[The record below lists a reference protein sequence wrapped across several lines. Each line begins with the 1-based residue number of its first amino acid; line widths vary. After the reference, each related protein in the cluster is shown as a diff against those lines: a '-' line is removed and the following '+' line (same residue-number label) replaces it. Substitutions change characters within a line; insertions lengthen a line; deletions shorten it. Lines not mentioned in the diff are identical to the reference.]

1 MAKGK
6 KRKIGAGDVAS
17 NRYASHRY
25 ELIERLECGIVLE
38 GTEVKA
44 LRASG
49 AQLKDGYAAVSD
61 GEMWLHSVHIPPY
74 APASRENHDP
84 ERPRKLLLHRR
95 EIERLAGRAQER
107 GLTLVPTRVYFSG
120 SHAKVEIALGRG
132 KDLYDKRQSI
142 RERETKRDM
151 ERAVR
156 EARREIRGAPRCAV
170 DAVARASRSC
180 GSRSEGCELRACRR
194 PA

>member
-6 KRKIGAGDVAS
+6 RKRKIAPGDVAS

-25 ELIERLECGIVLE
+25 ELIERLECGLVLE

-49 AQLKDGYAAVSD
+49 AQLKDGYAAISG
-61 GEMWLHSVHIPPY
+61 GELWLHSIHIPTY

-95 EIERLAGRAQER
+95 ELDRIAARASER
-107 GLTLVPTRVYFSG
+107 GLTLVPTRIYFAG
-120 SHAKVEIALGRG
+120 PHAKAEIALAKG
-132 KDLYDKRQSI
+132 KDLYDKRQSL
-142 RERETKRDM
+142 REKDTRRDI
-151 ERAVR
+151 ERGIR
-156 EARREIRGAPRCAV
+156 EARH
-170 DAVARASRSC
+170 
-180 GSRSEGCELRACRR
+180 
-194 PA
+194 

>member
-1 MAKGK
+1 MAKGR

-49 AQLKDGYAAVSD
+49 AQLKDGYAAVND
-61 GEMWLHSVHIPPY
+61 GELWLHSVHIPPY

-95 EIERLAGRAQER
+95 EIDRLAGRAQER

-151 ERAVR
+151 ERAER
-156 EARREIRGAPRCAV
+156 KLWPAEERMCDSCIPKAISTISPMYTAATSSLFRGETR
-170 DAVARASRSC
+170 
-180 GSRSEGCELRACRR
+180 
-194 PA
+194 